1 MGILHSYGIKGNTE
15 STENERQGVVTQKEE
30 TGRISVKEKSIP
42 LPQTDWEMWHA
53 GYRQDPDIYSAV
65 RIALFCSRSEE
76 EKVGV
81 LHQYEINSSK
91 FLILSLVIL
100 NAI

>member
-15 STENERQGVVTQKEE
+15 SMENGRQGVVTQKEE
-30 TGRISVKEKSIP
+30 TGRISVKQKSIP
-42 LPQTDWEMWHA
+42 LPQTDWEMWHT

-65 RIALFCSRSEE
+65 RIAPFCSQREE

-81 LHQYEINSSK
+81 LHQYEINSSE
-91 FLILSLVIL
+91 FLILSFVIL